1 MGGWWMGRKN
11 RKPSPFACLVLLF
24 TALFALLCLLRW
36 SQAPASPTV
45 VVPQFPGAEPWQ
57 LETVDAPGMLEGEVL
72 DLNTAS
78 QGDLSRLPGIG
89 EKRAADIVAWREAQG
104 GFPTPEGVLEVPGI
118 GPGIFAR
125 IQAYI
130 TVSPLGE
137 RGGSHGADFGG

>member
-57 LETVDAPGMLEGEVL
+57 LETVDLKSKLAKTVAKL
-72 DLNTAS
+72 
-78 QGDLSRLPGIG
+78 
-89 EKRAADIVAWREAQG
+89 AA
-104 GFPTPEGVLEVPGI
+104 
-118 GPGIFAR
+118 
-125 IQAYI
+125 
-130 TVSPLGE
+130 
-137 RGGSHGADFGG
+137 